1 MSIFR
6 KTIKYSKPSTEINNK
21 IESLNRGIEKIKS
34 TLPENNFSDEKI
46 EEILNENFVDVENWR
61 EIFDEETVS
70 NCDRQIDEIRERH
83 NDLVNVQG
91 SIEHVKNKEVKE
103 IFNELYQDEV
113 EKVVETYISK
123 YSNQIVD
130 LREDL
135 FHEVKRK
142 PNVNIKVLE
151 DKINF
156 LTLKYNELSEGLL
169 NEPNTEV
176 ESSITFEQLR
186 NHYQLLVGRL
196 QEQLA
201 TVGGGGEVRLQYLD
215 DIVGIATNA
224 AAFDGKFLRY
234 NHSLKKF
241 EFVTVTA
248 SGGEEEVGI
257 ALTDFSVTTNPVGT
271 AGLLYDSSNG
281 NFSYTPPNLS
291 SFLTSS
297 SLVGYATEGYVDN
310 AVAGIGTTSGSES
323 SFSGDYNDLT
333 NKPTIPTIPNV
344 GSGSLTIK
352 SYGQESTAAGSF
364 NANSSS
370 NVQIT
375 LPQIRYSDLSGVPTI
390 PTNNNELTNGAG
402 YITTSFTNTNQL
414 INGAGFITGVSTFS
428 GDYNDL
434 TNVPTIPTNNNEL
447 TNGAGF
453 ITTSFTNTNQL
464 TNGAGFI
471 TTSFTNTNQLVNGA
485 GFITNNVTGDLNV
498 SGNVS
503 IAGTLT
509 YEDVTNIDSVG
520 LVTARSGIRVT
531 GDVIEAPAGQNKIP
545 FLYPDLASLPSA
557 STYHGMFAH
566 VHSEG
571 KGYFAHA
578 GNWLELVNRDTSGN
592 VSISGT
598 ITASEF
604 SGSIAASNLTG
615 ALPAIDGSALTGIV
629 ASGTG
634 VVVQEEGVNVG
645 TAGTINFIGTGVTAV
660 FSNGI
665 ANIEIGNVT
674 NANANTIP
682 TYTSE
687 WTLDANGTNHYQIS
701 GPGLTGA
708 ENDPDIYLVRGH
720 QYKFT
725 NNMNAHP
732 FRIQSTSNGSA
743 GTEYNDGITNN
754 NVSNGTLTWNVQFDT
769 PTILYYQC
777 TAHPNMGGK
786 IIILDESTDRVY
798 ADVSSFPSVSTK
810 KGDFA
815 YADDTGTMYYS
826 NGTSWTSQRIVTTNN
841 TSSSDFATL
850 LGSSQLTYNINVR
863 DYTGGTVSQNNA
875 RKIIRLE
882 DSNGTTDQIVL
893 VAGDG
898 LSITDSGDEI
908 ELINDVANSTY
919 SISAGSTAGTA
930 NSKIT
935 LTDNAGVTDEI
946 VFAGAD
952 GLTVEYTDANTLTFR
967 APSGGGGGSFTG
979 EDAQDATAQLF
990 ANGTHSGI
998 TFTYD
1003 DTNNSISAVAT
1014 AGGGGSGTTYDL
1026 SGRNTTSNN
1035 AFIDLVPNSGTT
1047 DSIEFVGN
1055 NGTTVSWDSSNKRIT
1070 FDSTAPVQPD
1080 WNATAGIGSILNKP
1094 TIPPAYT
1101 LPTASSSTLGGIKVG
1116 ANLSIDAS
1124 TGTLSANPGGYT
1136 LPAASSST
1144 LGGIKIG
1151 SGLSIDSNGVVNATG
1166 GGGSSVP
1173 QIQDLSGTTSSIAD
1187 NVSAELDITGYKAY
1201 SLFKITT
1208 DAEAWVRVY
1217 VDDASRDADTTR
1229 SEGEDPLPGSGVV
1242 AEVRTSGAESVL
1254 ISPGIMGFNNDNPR
1268 TNTIYLS
1275 VTNRSDSTTTITVT
1289 LTALQI
1295 GE

>member
-6 KTIKYSKPSTEINNK
+6 KTIKYSKPSTEIDNK

-34 TLPENNFSDEKI
+34 TLPESNFSDEKI
-46 EEILNENFVDVENWR
+46 EEILNENFVDVQNWR

-70 NCDRQIDEIRERH
+70 NCDQQINEIRERH

-91 SIEHVKNKEVKE
+91 SIEYVKNKEVKE
-103 IFNELYQDEV
+103 IFNELYQGEV

-135 FHEVKRK
+135 FHEVKKK

-169 NEPNTEV
+169 NEPNTEI
-176 ESSITFEQLR
+176 ESSITFEQLK

-241 EFVTVTA
+241 EFVDV
-248 SGGEEEVGI
+248 SGGGGGGI
-257 ALTDFSVTTNPVGT
+257 SLTDFSVTTNSVGT
-271 AGLLYDSSNG
+271 AALSYDNLNG
-281 NFSYTPPNLS
+281 SFNYTPPDLS
-291 SFLTSS
+291 NFLTSA

-310 AVAGIGTTSGSES
+310 AVAGIGTTSGSGS

-333 NKPTIPTIPNV
+333 NKPTIPNV
-344 GSGSLTIK
+344 GSGSLIIK
-352 SYGQESTAAGSF
+352 SYGQESTASGLF
-364 NANSSS
+364 NANASS
-370 NVQIT
+370 NVQII

-402 YITTSFTNTNQL
+402 YITTSFTDTSQL
-414 INGAGFITGVSTFS
+414 TNGAGFITGVSTFS

-447 TNGAGF
+447 TNGAGY
-453 ITTSFTNTNQL
+453 ITTSFTDTSQL
-464 TNGAGFI
+464 T
-471 TTSFTNTNQLVNGA
+471 NGA

-498 SGNVS
+498 SGNIS

-520 LVTARSGIRVT
+520 LITARSGIRVT

-545 FLYPDLASLPSA
+545 FLYSDLGSLPSA

-578 GNWLELVNRDTSGN
+578 GNWLELVNRDTNGN

-634 VVVQEEGVNVG
+634 IVVQEEGVNVG
-645 TAGTINFIGTGVTAV
+645 TAGTINFIGTGVTAT

-665 ANIEIGNVT
+665 ASIEISNTTNT

-687 WTLDANGTNHYQIS
+687 WTLGANGSNHYTFS

-708 ENDPDIYLVRGH
+708 ENDPDIYLVRGQ

-725 NNMNAHP
+725 NNMGAHP

-743 GTEYNDGITNN
+743 GSEYNDGITNN
-754 NVSNGTLTWNVQFDT
+754 NVSNGTLTWNVQFDA

-777 TAHPNMGGK
+777 TAHPSMGGK
-786 IIILDESTDRVY
+786 IIILDESSDRVY

-826 NGTSWTSQRIVTTNN
+826 NGSSWTSQRIVTTNS

-850 LGSSQLTYNINVR
+850 LGNTQLTYSINVL
-863 DYTGGTVSQNNA
+863 DYTGGTQSFNNA

-882 DSNGTTDQIVL
+882 DSSGTTDQIVL

-898 LSITDSGDEI
+898 LSISDSGDEI

-919 SISAGSTAGTA
+919 TISAGSTSGNAD
-930 NSKIT
+930 SKLI

-946 VFAGAD
+946 TFAGAD

-967 APSGGGGGSFTG
+967 APSSGSGGSFTS

-990 ANGTHSGI
+990 ANGNHTGI
-998 TFTYD
+998 TFVYND
-1003 DTNNSISAVAT
+1003 ANNSIGASVVGG
-1014 AGGGGSGTTYDL
+1014 GGGGSGTTYDL

-1035 AFIDLVPNSGTT
+1035 AFIDLVPSSGTT
-1047 DSIEFVGN
+1047 DSIELAGN
-1055 NGTTVSWDSSNKRIT
+1055 NGTTVSWDANNNRIT
-1070 FDSTAPVQPD
+1070 FDSDTQVQSD
-1080 WNATAGIGSILNKP
+1080 WNATSGIGSILNKP

-1101 LPTASSSTLGGIKVG
+1101 LPTASSTTLGGIKVG

-1124 TGTLSANPGGYT
+1124 TGTLSANPGSYT
-1136 LPAASSST
+1136 LPTASSTT

-1151 SGLSIDSNGVVNATG
+1151 SGLSVDGNGVVNAT
-1166 GGGSSVP
+1166 GGSSVP

-1187 NVSAELDITGYKAY
+1187 NISAELDITGYKAY

-1229 SEGEDPLPGSGVV
+1229 SEGEDPSPGSGVV
-1242 AEVRTSGAESVL
+1242 AEVRTSGAESIL
-1254 ISPGIMGFNNDNPR
+1254 ISPGIMGFNNDSPTR

-1275 VTNRSDSTTTITVT
+1275 VTNRSGSTTTITVT